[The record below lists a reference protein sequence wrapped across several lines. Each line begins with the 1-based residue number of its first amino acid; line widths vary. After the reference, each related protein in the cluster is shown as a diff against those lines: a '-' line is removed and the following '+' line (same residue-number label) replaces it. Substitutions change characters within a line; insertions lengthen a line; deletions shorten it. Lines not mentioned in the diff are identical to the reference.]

1 MAVHA
6 AGWLISEIRPI
17 QRLMIKL
24 LLVDDHELVRAG
36 LRAILENAGDMQVI
50 GEASDGAEAVKCCR
64 DQFPDVVLMDIRM
77 PEGMGGIEATR
88 RVLRQDPA
96 PKVIVL
102 TSLADDPLPN
112 QLHDAGALGY
122 LTKGCPARELLEA
135 VRTVY
140 RGRPY
145 IDAKLAQRLALG
157 RRDGPESPFQHLS
170 PREMQVLM
178 MILDGRRN
186 VDIANEL
193 NKSQKTVSTHRQRIY
208 AKLGVETDVEL
219 TRLALRFGLIVDGE

>member
-1 MAVHA
+1 
-6 AGWLISEIRPI
+6 
-17 QRLMIKL
+17 MIKL

-36 LRAILENAGDMQVI
+36 LRAILESAGDMDVV
-50 GEASDGAEAVKCCR
+50 GEASDGAEAVKRCR
-64 DQFPDVVLMDIRM
+64 DCFPDVVLMDIRM
-77 PEGMGGIEATR
+77 PQGMGGIEATR
-88 RVLRQDPA
+88 RLLRYDPA
-96 PKVIVL
+96 PKVIAL
-102 TSLADDPLPN
+102 TSMADDPLPG
-112 QLHDAGALGY
+112 QLHEAGALGY
-122 LTKGCPARELLEA
+122 LTKGCPAQELLEA
-135 VRTVY
+135 VRTVH

-145 IDAKLAQRLALG
+145 IDAKLAQRLAFG
-157 RRDGPESPFQHLS
+157 RWDGPASPFEQLS

-186 VDIANEL
+186 VDIANDL